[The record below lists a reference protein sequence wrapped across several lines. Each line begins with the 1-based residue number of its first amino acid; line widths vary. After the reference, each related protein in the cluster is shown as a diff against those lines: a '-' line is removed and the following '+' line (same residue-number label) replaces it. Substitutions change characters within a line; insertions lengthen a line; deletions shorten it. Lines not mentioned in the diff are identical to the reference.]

1 MHAWHWQTWQGKPYL
16 TCSLLEAWQ
25 HGFFTQQFSPN
36 SPTALVEALHPQAEV
51 YRTQQVHGNV
61 VVETDAIVPL
71 SSSVA
76 EFHPADGLLTQQSQ
90 QAVWVCSADCTP
102 VLIADDRTGQV
113 AAVHSGWRGTAAKI
127 VPQAIVQLQAQGSHI
142 TDLRVA
148 MGPAI
153 AGEVYQVSS
162 DVAVLVGV
170 TVIEGEDDSDTC
182 IDRLEALPNSPVLRD
197 PEPDRV
203 RLDIRACIA
212 LQLDRLGLNPE
223 QISIAPH
230 CTYQDSDHFFSF
242 RRTGQKNVQWSGIVS
257 GNR

>member
-16 TCSLLEAWQ
+16 TCSLLEPWQ
-25 HGFFTQQFSPN
+25 HGFFTQHFSPN
-36 SPTALVEALHPQAEV
+36 APLSLTEALHPQAEV

-61 VVETDAIVPL
+61 VVETNTIVPL
-71 SSSVA
+71 SASVA
-76 EFHPADGLLTQQSQ
+76 EFHPADGLLTKQSQ
-90 QAVWVCSADCTP
+90 HAVWVCSADCTP
-102 VLIADDRTGQV
+102 VLIGDDRTGQV
-113 AAVHSGWRGTAAKI
+113 AAIHSGWRGTAAKI
-127 VPQAIVQLQAQGSHI
+127 VPRAIVQLQAQGSQLQ
-142 TDLRVA
+142 DLRVA

-153 AGEVYQVSS
+153 SGEVYQVSA
-162 DVAVLVGV
+162 DVAVLVGA
-170 TVIEGEDDSDTC
+170 TILDGEDDPQTC
-182 IDRLEALPNSPVLRD
+182 LDRLVALPNSPVLRD

-212 LQLDRLGLNPE
+212 LQLDRLGLSPE

-230 CTYQDSDHFFSF
+230 CTYQDSDHFFSY